1 MISQECVELM
11 YGLVFTKNQ
20 LSHYHYLMTLFGE
33 MFWQF
38 QVKLV
43 CGANVLIFS
52 IVTNAIFMLS
62 IDN

>member
-1 MISQECVELM
+1 
-11 YGLVFTKNQ
+11 
-20 LSHYHYLMTLFGE
+20 MTLFGE